1 MELKKQ
7 LWEDVLEY
15 RRQGIMP
22 TLTVEVVVRESSQIM
37 LFFPE
42 TIFSFFSLNNRK
54 FSKCV

>member
-7 LWEDVLEY
+7 LWEDVVEY

-42 TIFSFFSLNNRK
+42 TYFFFFQSE
-54 FSKCV
+54 